1 MFFFVL
7 KYGRSVELSSVS
19 GLLRQSVP
27 LFLDVLLCYFETLGV
42 GLIYNRVRVRGYQS
56 FICFTEG
63 ILVGSMQLMPKLEDS
78 ASKQPHTY
86 VFQQQTILQRVTVRY
101 TAIYNST

>member
-1 MFFFVL
+1 MFFLVL

-86 VFQQQTILQRVTVRY
+86 VFQQ
-101 TAIYNST
+101 